1 MKKKGRKKEDTRE
14 SAEDTLNLALV
25 SEMSQK
31 TSKPNDSA
39 PSP

>member
-1 MKKKGRKKEDTRE
+1 MLEKKGREKQ
-14 SAEDTLNLALV
+14 SAEDMLDLALF

-39 PSP
+39 PCP